1 MCLMLKITWRG
12 SAPARAFGGWVA
24 DAIGVKI
31 RSAAV
36 VRESSRKSL
45 QLNMLKSPLDKDIY
59 SVVVQW
65 WFNNKNMLDP
75 YLTMLKTLRSLLPL
89 TEEPPL
95 LLMVKLL
102 SLLLLLLLLLWL
114 VFNLKPLLL
123 FSLAWPA
130 RVRKLREESDDSFVF
145 CHNKILLHVTT
156 KQSIVTW
163 E

>member
-1 MCLMLKITWRG
+1 MTLLWILNVDKNQMCLILKITWRG
-12 SAPARAFGGWVA
+12 SAPARAFRGWVA

-31 RSAAV
+31 RSATV

-95 LLMVKLL
+95 LFMVKLL
-102 SLLLLLLLLLWL
+102 FLLSLLWL
-114 VFNLKPLLL
+114 VFNLKSLLL

-130 RVRKLREESDDSFVF
+130 KVRKLREESDDSFVF
-145 CHNKILLHVTT
+145 LP
-156 KQSIVTW
+156 Q
-163 E
+163 

>member
-1 MCLMLKITWRG
+1 MYLILKITWRG
-12 SAPARAFGGWVA
+12 SAPARAFRGWVA

-31 RSAAV
+31 GSAAV

-45 QLNMLKSPLDKDIY
+45 QLNMLSHHWTKTFLLLSNDGLTI
-59 SVVVQW
+59 
-65 WFNNKNMLDP
+65 NNMLDP

-102 SLLLLLLLLLWL
+102 SLLLLLLLWL
-114 VFNLKPLLL
+114 VFNLKSLLL